1 MAKTDKVVKDLD
13 QALKAYGGKRKFA
26 EAFRYDDAKTMC
38 EAWKH
43 RERFGPPP
51 GARLG
56 LYMGLLARAVLR
68 RYGSAQSSHSS
79 NHCAIRTRVW

>member
-13 QALKAYGGKRKFA
+13 QAFKAYVA
-26 EAFRYDDAKTMC
+26 SASLMC